1 MPSPGGNSRTVALT
15 TSSTFSSRCACL
27 CRVHMRTGRSS
38 RAGRSAQVELH
49 RDDGGPSEERDEEGG
64 VVTLGAS
71 AGRCPGPATA
81 AEVEPRLLRTYGAC
95 ERAVCLRYGRL
106 VTDLVDSRL
115 LSLLTTRY
123 GASRSHIRGEVV
135 PGTREGAPLRPDVGH
150 SEPSCGVKIN
160 AASCLL
166 DIRTAGLPSWS
177 RVASLSLGPSVP
189 WRARSS
195 NSSSVPPKRLRGG
208 AGHVLGHAA
217 CQPPR
222 EPP

>member
-1 MPSPGGNSRTVALT
+1 MSI
-15 TSSTFSSRCACL
+15 TFSSRCACL

-81 AEVEPRLLRTYGAC
+81 AEVEPRLLRTNGAC

-106 VTDLVDSRL
+106 VTDLVDGRL
-115 LSLLTTRY
+115 LALLTTRY
-123 GASRSHIRGEVV
+123 GASRSHIRNEAV
-135 PGTREGAPLRPDVGH
+135 PRMREGAPLRPDVGH

-160 AASCLL
+160 ATSCLL
-166 DIRTAGLPSWS
+166 DILTAGLPSWR
-177 RVASLSLGPSVP
+177 RVASLLLGPSVP

-195 NSSSVPPKRLRGG
+195 NS
-208 AGHVLGHAA
+208 
-217 CQPPR
+217 
-222 EPP
+222 